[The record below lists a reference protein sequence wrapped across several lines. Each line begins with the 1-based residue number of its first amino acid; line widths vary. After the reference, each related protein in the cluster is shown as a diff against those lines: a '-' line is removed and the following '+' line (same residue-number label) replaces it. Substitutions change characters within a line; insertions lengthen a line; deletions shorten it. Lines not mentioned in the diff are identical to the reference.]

1 MLLGALSGRLFG
13 ELLQPVGIAMNM
25 QLATP
30 GIYAMAGAAAFLGG
44 FTHMTLAITALLVEA
59 ARDLSLIPMMM
70 LSISVAHVVSTKI
83 SHHGYDE
90 VLIHK
95 KGVPFLEAELP
106 HEMEHG
112 QCAVDLMEEY
122 PDEVL
127 LPQVANLQI
136 VQDALEHDI
145 EVFPVVDEEGVCLG
159 TVMRS
164 RLEAAVVVQKGLPT
178 DGTEM
183 DTATKEMAASINK
196 FVRTKSMCENGVKIP
211 VGRLMDRCP
220 HTILE
225 DMPVPRFYQMFAL
238 GSITHAA
245 VVSKNGEFRGLV
257 SRRNLISASGR
268 QHAPHAHV
276 RSVSG
281 SNSPTNQA
289 PVLLGNVTTSDA
301 KPVADDAKPAAEES
315 KQVKADEAN
324 PAADEAKSADESTE
338 PL

>member
-1 MLLGALSGRLFG
+1 
-13 ELLQPVGIAMNM
+13 
-25 QLATP
+25 
-30 GIYAMAGAAAFLGG
+30 
-44 FTHMTLAITALLVEA
+44 
-59 ARDLSLIPMMM
+59 LSLIPMMM
-70 LSISVAHVVSTKI
+70 LSISVAHVVSTRV

-95 KGVPFLEAELP
+95 KGVPFLEADLP

-127 LPQVANLQI
+127 LPQVASLQI

-159 TVMRS
+159 TVSRA
-164 RLEAAVVVQKGLPT
+164 RLEAGVLVQKGLPT

-196 FVRTKSMCENGVKIP
+196 FVRTKSMCENGAKIP
-211 VGRLMDRCP
+211 VARLMDRCP

-225 DMPVPRFYQMFAL
+225 DMPVPRFYQMFSL

-245 VVSKNGEFRGLV
+245 VVSKHGEFRGLV
-257 SRRNLISASGR
+257 TRRNLISASGR
-268 QHAPHAHV
+268 QHAPHVQV

-301 KPVADDAKPAAEES
+301 KPVSEEAKQPPAEEVALPADDSKP
-315 KQVKADEAN
+315 
-324 PAADEAKSADESTE
+324 DESTE
-338 PL
+338 AL